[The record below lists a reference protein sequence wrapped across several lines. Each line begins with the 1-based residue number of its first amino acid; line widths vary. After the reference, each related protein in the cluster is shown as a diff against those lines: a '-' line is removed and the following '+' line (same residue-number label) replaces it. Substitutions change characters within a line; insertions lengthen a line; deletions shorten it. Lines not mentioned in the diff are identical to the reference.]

1 MKIQEENEKK
11 KKEEELGF
19 EEESAGKGSRNVK
32 NDIQGTT
39 SLASSSAQRTDSV
52 NVETHDGE
60 LEQVN
65 RSYARTQIYNDSK
78 FIQNEEGLDYQNQNR
93 ASLGVESA
101 GLA

>member
-19 EEESAGKGSRNVK
+19 EEESAAKGSRNVK

-65 RSYARTQIYNDSK
+65 RNYARTQIFNDSK
-78 FIQNEEGLDYQNQNR
+78 PIQNEEGLDYQNQNR